1 MCCQDKEEFNEE
13 KVFEDAITS
22 DIVSAE
28 NEQDDVTNKSEYCV
42 CLVTVTRILVIT
54 LKNVN
59 HAT

>member
-13 KVFEDAITS
+13 KVFEDAITN
-22 DIVSAE
+22 DFVSAE